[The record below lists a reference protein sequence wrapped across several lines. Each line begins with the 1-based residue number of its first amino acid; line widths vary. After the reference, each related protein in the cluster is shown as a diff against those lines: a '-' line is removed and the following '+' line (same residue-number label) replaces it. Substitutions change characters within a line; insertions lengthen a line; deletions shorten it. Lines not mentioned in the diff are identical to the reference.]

1 MRRAHATGMD
11 GSTPVKATSPGAAAV
26 KTSTTA
32 SEPTTTSSSPA
43 RERVL
48 RDKAGR
54 NQNDRRKNR

>member
-1 MRRAHATGMD
+1 MD